1 MKVTA
6 LWLLAAGMAAQF
18 MWQWAPAWAQADA
31 WNATGAIFIVM
42 LLGVL
47 AAAYR
52 QYMCLVLVCCYLA
65 ALWILTAGCSFL
77 WLQEQWEVLPGQD
90 QCDARLKFPLSVV
103 GLFIGLVLLIRLRS
117 APDAKSPES

>member
-18 MWQWAPAWAQADA
+18 LWAWAPTWAQADV
-31 WNATGAIFIVM
+31 WNAAGAIFIVA
-42 LLGVL
+42 LLGLL
-47 AAAYR
+47 AASQRRATE
-52 QYMCLVLVCCYLA
+52 LVLVCAYLA
-65 ALWILTAGCSFL
+65 LLWILTAGCSLL
-77 WLQEQWEVLPGQD
+77 WLKEQWDVLPGQD
-90 QCDARLKFPLSVV
+90 QCDARVKFPLSVV